1 MINRSSII
9 VMSFLFLVILLPV
22 GSSLQ
27 PDEVTLDAY
36 VNDYAGVL
44 SQNET
49 VALTALLETL
59 HENNTA
65 QMSILVVDSLE
76 GLSKEE
82 YALEIA
88 HENLG
93 GEQSDNGLLVLI
105 AVEER
110 KYRIEVGYGLE
121 GQLND
126 AKVGRMARQRMV
138 PYLKN
143 DRYGVGLIEFTKGVY
158 VELTGDEKFSGISAP
173 VSLNTQQQA
182 PWWSQLGILPFL
194 VVFMVLRG
202 VMGAISEKSSKKGG
216 SSRHRDADNT
226 FAAAIIASMFM
237 RGGGGGLGGAGGGF
251 GGFGGGG
258 FGGGGAGGGF

>member
-1 MINRSSII
+1 M
-9 VMSFLFLVILLPV
+9 MLVPAGV
-22 GSSLQ
+22 SLQ

-36 VNDYAGVL
+36 VNDHAGVL

-65 QMSILVVDSLE
+65 QMSVLVVDSLE

-82 YALEIA
+82 YALEVA

-93 GEQSDNGLLVLI
+93 NERSDNGLLVLI

-121 GQLND
+121 GVLND
-126 AKVGRMARQRMV
+126 AKVGRMARQQMV
-138 PYLKN
+138 PHLEN
-143 DRYGVGLIEFTKGVY
+143 DRYGTGLLEFTKAVY
-158 VELTGDEKFSGISAP
+158 VELTGDEEFSGISAP
-173 VSLNTQQQA
+173 VSLNTQQQV
-182 PWWSQLGILPFL
+182 PWWSQLGILLFL

-202 VMGAISEKSSKKGG
+202 VMGAISAKSSKNDR
-216 SSRHRDADNT
+216 SSRHRRDADNT

-237 RGGGGGLGGAGGGF
+237 RGGGGGLGGGF